1 VARIARSG
9 LHHATLSEAALL
21 GVLEALTAAEPAR

>member
-21 GVLEALTAAEPAR
+21 DLLESLGAHEATR